1 MIVSK
6 MTDDQKNPDSPKIP
20 DDQMVEADSSAPTIN
35 IVPLSEQTI
44 GTIPQL
50 RELWN
55 YRFLL
60 KALVLRELRIRYK
73 NSALGIV
80 WSMANPL
87 VQVFA
92 LTVVVG
98 YIFHTGP
105 SNLSVYIL
113 CAFLPWT
120 FFQQSVLDSASS
132 ILSYAYML
140 KKVYFP
146 REILP
151 LVAVFGNFVHFLF
164 AFAVFL
170 FYRYLLAPTL
180 FGHFTG
186 PPILAI
192 GHFALRRYAFSW
204 PGWPPAEVLW
214 LPVILVIE
222 FLLVSGVAFIISAL
236 NVFYEDVKFVVTAGM
251 NILMYFLPIMYFYEI
266 IAYSPRI
273 PYKVQFVLVH
283 YYLLNP
289 LSWIVIAFKQ
299 IFFQVQNIAPRGA
312 PPIYS
317 QPLDYKY
324 FAIAAAMSVLIFI
337 GGYSFFN
344 TRKWN
349 FAERP

>member
-1 MIVSK
+1 ME
-6 MTDDQKNPDSPKIP
+6 TD
-20 DDQMVEADSSAPTIN
+20 ESAPTI
-35 IVPLSEQTI
+35 IITPLSEQT
-44 GTIPQL
+44 TAVIPQAA
-50 RELWN
+50 ELWK

-60 KALVLRELRIRYK
+60 KTLVLRELRIRYK
-73 NSALGIV
+73 NSALGIL

-87 VQVFA
+87 IQVFA

-98 YIFHTGP
+98 YILHAGP
-105 SNLSVYIL
+105 PNLSVYIL
-113 CAFLPWT
+113 CGFLPWT

-132 ILSYAYML
+132 ILSYSYML

-151 LVAVFGNFVHFLF
+151 LVAVCANFVHFLI
-164 AFAVFL
+164 AFVIFL

-186 PPILAI
+186 PPILSI
-192 GHFALRRYAFSW
+192 GRMALRHFAFSW

-214 LPVILVIE
+214 LPVIVAIE
-222 FLLVSGVAFIISAL
+222 FMLVSGVAFIVSAL
-236 NVFYEDVKFVVTAGM
+236 NVFYEDVKFIVTASM
-251 NILMYFLPIMYFYEI
+251 TILMYFLPIMYFYEN
-266 IAYSPRI
+266 IAYSTRI

-299 IFFQVQNIAPRGA
+299 IFFRVQNIAPRGA
-312 PPIYS
+312 PPILS

-324 FAIAAAMSVLIFI
+324 FAIAAAMSLLIFI

-344 TRKWN
+344 SRKWM